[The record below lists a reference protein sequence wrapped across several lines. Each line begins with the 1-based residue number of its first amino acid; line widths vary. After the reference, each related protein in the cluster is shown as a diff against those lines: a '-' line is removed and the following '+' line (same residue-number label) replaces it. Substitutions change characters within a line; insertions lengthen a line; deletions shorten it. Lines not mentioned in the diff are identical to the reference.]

1 MNALT
6 LFSLPTAKGT
16 GLTVESI
23 ISGEGIESE
32 ENGGNAPFAALFDM
46 LLVAQPVAVPV
57 AAGDEDA
64 AMSVAATGKNLPVL
78 PVAETALPDTAV
90 PLDPVTA
97 DPAQPVPD
105 LPFADLPFADALP
118 EDPAPAKLA
127 SQTGPAPRMPEPAT
141 VAAPVIKTL
150 PPPAAPIVTAVQ
162 TVPDG
167 SDTTPA
173 PIGTREPSPG
183 TELTEAGEAPA
194 TSPAKIL
201 AARSGGEM
209 QVQLT
214 ISQPVEARSA
224 LASTVTIERTD
235 PFQGAQRLDEL
246 VQAIAHARET
256 GSNQPVRATI
266 SHAEFGVLALRLSRE
281 DGGVT
286 AQIVS
291 SDAGFAPAAH
301 HALRTAAETGLSGQ
315 NRGEDQPRHQGTASE
330 QQAQSNS
337 QSNAHSQGQSPGHSQ
352 AQHNRAAARSDA
364 RTDTASSTSEGE
376 AAEPTEQRA
385 NGLYA

>member
-6 LFSLPTAKGT
+6 LFSLPAAKGT

-23 ISGEGIESE
+23 ISGEGTESE

-57 AAGDEDA
+57 AAGDGDA

-78 PVAETALPDTAV
+78 PVAETALPDIAA

-97 DPAQPVPD
+97 DPAQAVAD
-105 LPFADLPFADALP
+105 LPFADSPFADLPFADALP
-118 EDPAPAKLA
+118 EDPASPRLV

-141 VAAPVIKTL
+141 VAAPLVKSL
-150 PPPAAPIVTAVQ
+150 PAPAAPIVTAIQ
-162 TVPDG
+162 TVPDE

-173 PIGTREPSPG
+173 PIGARNTSPA
-183 TELTEAGEAPA
+183 TELPEGGEAPA

-224 LASTVTIERTD
+224 HASTVTIERAD
-235 PFQGAQRLDEL
+235 PFQGAQRLEEL

-286 AQIVS
+286 AQIAS
-291 SDAGFAPAAH
+291 SDAGFAPAAQ
-301 HALRTAAETGLSGQ
+301 HAVRTAAEAGLPGQ
-315 NRGEDQPRHQGTASE
+315 TRGEDQPRHQGTASE

-337 QSNAHSQGQSPGHSQ
+337 QSNSHSQGQQ
-352 AQHNRAAARSDA
+352 NRAAARSDA
-364 RTDTASSTSEGE
+364 RTDTASSAPEGE
-376 AAEPTEQRA
+376 TAEPTEHRA
-385 NGLYA
+385 SGLYA